1 MHENLVPGPFLVLAN
16 SLKQAVHARNSFES
30 KIRYFEKG
38 LSKDFILFTNK
49 IMKNKRGLE
58 LVTSLSWVV
67 KYVNKNCF

>member
-38 LSKDFILFTNK
+38 LSRLYPFYEQDYEKQ
-49 IMKNKRGLE
+49 KRPG
-58 LVTSLSWVV
+58 TSYQPFLG
-67 KYVNKNCF
+67 CRIC